1 MKGKLLIM
9 LVITCVC
16 SLWANAVNVDD
27 LILTPDSIVA
37 VRDSIKKEVFRE
49 KIKKDSIGEVLLHT
63 KKSDGYDSLVKVV
76 VSHSPITKLENEQNR
91 VIVGQDTIS
100 VILPGKNYSRYD
112 RGLLNYLFV
121 PRGQWILGATASFGE
136 FDTED
141 VRLLSF
147 MKDFNFKGKMM
158 SVNPYAG
165 YFFRSNQCAGV
176 KLGYSKN
183 TFELGSLSVDFD
195 DDINFTLKNVEYSSK
210 NYSASVFYRFYV
222 GLDNNRRFALFNE
235 TDLKFS
241 AGYGKFLRYYNDE
254 PRDTR
259 TTTNEIS
266 LNFSPGLCIFVHE
279 YVSFNMSFGV
289 FGFYF
294 KNEKQTTN
302 SVEAGKRFS
311 SGANF
316 KFNIFNLN
324 MGIAVHI

>member
-1 MKGKLLIM
+1 MWRKLAIM
-9 LVITCVC
+9 SIMSVFTLLVNATPTD
-16 SLWANAVNVDD
+16 SLLSV
-27 LILTPDSIVA
+27 PDSIVKM
-37 VRDSIKKEVFRE
+37 RDSIKKTINQVLFQP
-49 KIKKDSIGEVLLHT
+49 DSIGEILPHT
-63 KKSDGYDSLVKVV
+63 KKSDGYDSIVNVV
-76 VSHSPITKLENEQNR
+76 ITHKPTTKFGIDHER
-91 VIVGQDTIS
+91 VIVGKDTIS

-112 RGLLNYLFV
+112 RGLLNYLFI

-136 FDTED
+136 FNTED

-147 MKDFNFKGKMM
+147 MKDFNFNGKSM

-165 YFFRSNQCAGV
+165 YFYRSNQCVGI
-176 KLGYSKN
+176 KLGFSRN
-183 TFELGSLSVDFD
+183 IFELGSLSVDFD
-195 DDINFTLKNVEYSSK
+195 DDINFSLKDVEYSFD
-210 NYSASVFYRFYV
+210 NYSASLFYRFYV

-235 TDLKFS
+235 VDLKLA
-241 AGYGKFLRYYNDE
+241 AGNGKFLRYYNDE

-259 TTTNEIS
+259 TKATEVS

-279 YVSFNMSFGV
+279 YVSFNMSLGV

-302 SVEAGKRFS
+302 SVEEGKRFS

>member
-1 MKGKLLIM
+1 MWRKLIIM
-9 LVITCVC
+9 MILSVAGIQAGAMPTDSLGVI
-16 SLWANAVNVDD
+16 L
-27 LILTPDSIVA
+27 P
-37 VRDSIKKEVFRE
+37 E
-49 KIKKDSIGEVLLHT
+49 T
-63 KKSDGYDSLVKVV
+63 KHSDGYDSLVKVV
-76 VSHSPITKLENEQNR
+76 VTHPPVIEVDPETNSNR
-91 VIVGQDTIS
+91 VIVGKDTVS
-100 VILPGKNYSRYD
+100 VILPGKNYSRFD

-121 PRGQWILGATASFGE
+121 PRGQWMLGATASFSE
-136 FDTED
+136 FDAED

-147 MKDFNFKGKMM
+147 MKDFNFNGKTM

-165 YFFRSNQCAGV
+165 YFYRSNQCVGL
-176 KLGYSKN
+176 KLGFSRSV
-183 TFELGSLSVDFD
+183 FELGSLSVDFD
-195 DDINFTLKNVEYSSK
+195 EDINFSLRDVEYVSD
-210 NYSASVFYRFYV
+210 NYSASLFYRFYV

-235 TDLKFS
+235 VDLKFA
-241 AGYGKFLRYYNDE
+241 AGYGKFLRYYNEE

-259 TTTNEIS
+259 TKSTEVS

-294 KNEKQTTN
+294 KNENQTTN
-302 SVEAGKRFS
+302 SVEEGKRFS